1 VSLSDLFADAA
12 LSTSS
17 DAIIAADE
25 ERIIRFWNHG
35 AERIFGYSTD
45 RTVGQS
51 LDIIIPERL
60 RMRHW
65 DGYHQVMEKR
75 KSRYGNADVLSVP
88 GVSKDGVM
96 VSIEFTI
103 APLRDG
109 AGQLIGIAAIMR
121 DVTGH
126 FEEMRVLKERL
137 SQATKPPG
145 LTRSVHGA
153 LVLHHWPLDAF
164 DR

>member
-1 VSLSDLFADAA
+1 VSFSDLLADAV

-17 DAIIAADE
+17 DAIIAADGE
-25 ERIIRFWNHG
+25 GIIRFWNPG
-35 AERIFGYSTD
+35 AERIFGYSSD
-45 RTVGQS
+45 RAVGQS

-65 DGYHQVMEKR
+65 EGYRQVMETG
-75 KSRYGNADVLSVP
+75 KSRYGYADVLSVP

-121 DVTGH
+121 DVTRR
-126 FEEMRVLKERL
+126 FEEMRALKERL
-137 SQATKPPG
+137 AEATKAPG
-145 LTRSVHGA
+145 
-153 LVLHHWPLDAF
+153 
-164 DR
+164 